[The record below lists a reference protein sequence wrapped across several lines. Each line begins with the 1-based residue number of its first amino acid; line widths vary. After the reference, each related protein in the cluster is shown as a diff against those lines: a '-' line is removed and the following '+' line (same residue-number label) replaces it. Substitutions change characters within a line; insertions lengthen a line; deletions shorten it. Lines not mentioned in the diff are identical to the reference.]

1 MEGIKL
7 NFEALDIWII
17 VAVVGLAVVGFAVF
31 RLRNKKVSRGSGKQ
45 FLGMGIIWVLFGLGY
60 SLWRGDNPFDIGMFN
75 LGLIFTVA
83 GSIQLVMERYIKRG
97 DK

>member
-83 GSIQLVMERYIKRG
+83 GSIQLIMEKYNKTRL
-97 DK
+97 

>member
-1 MEGIKL
+1 MGGIKL

-17 VAVVGLAVVGFAVF
+17 VAVVGIAIAGLAVF
-31 RLRNKKVSRGSGKQ
+31 RLKDKNVSRVSGKQ

-83 GSIQLVMERYIKRG
+83 GSIQLIMEKYNKTRL
-97 DK
+97 

>member
-1 MEGIKL
+1 M
-7 NFEALDIWII
+7 NFEALDIWVI

-83 GSIQLVMERYIKRG
+83 GSIQLIMEKHNKTRL
-97 DK
+97 